1 MNKDDELYQL
11 GHQSVGRL
19 LWHYSLPA
27 VVGMLVQALY
37 NVVDRIFIGQ
47 WAGPAA
53 FTGLT
58 VTFPLMNIATAMGVL
73 VGAGACARISIALG
87 RKELPLAGQILGNAF
102 VLTFLNAAIYLAGM
116 GLFLEP
122 LLRAFGASDV
132 TLPYARSYILILMPG
147 LLLTN
152 VAFSLNN
159 IMRSTGY
166 PRKAM
171 MTMLI
176 GAAVNLVLDPIF
188 IRVLDMGIAGA
199 ALATDI
205 AMAVSAL
212 FVLRH
217 FVTPG
222 VTIGFRRH
230 IYRLKWPIVAGI
242 LSIGAA
248 PAIINAAS
256 CFINAFVNRA
266 LVQYAADPDTAIGA
280 AGIFVTFTSLSI
292 TITLGICQGMQP
304 IVGYNYGAGN
314 IQRLTRT
321 FWLATAVGTVFTL
334 LPEIIGLSWPD
345 AIALAFSDDAALRA
359 ETVVALRHSLW
370 AFGVVGFQMMITSL
384 FQSLGQA
391 GKSIFLGLV
400 RQVIFLLPLLWILP
414 QALGVEGVWL
424 SFPTSDVFSTLT
436 AIVMLVLQL
445 RQLRRCMRS
454 EL

>member
-1 MNKDDELYQL
+1 
-11 GHQSVGRL
+11 
-19 LWHYSLPA
+19 
-27 VVGMLVQALY
+27 MLVQAMY

-87 RKELPLAGQILGNAF
+87 RKEMTLAENILGNAF
-102 VLTFLNAAIYLAGM
+102 VLTFLNAAIYLIGM
-116 GLFLEP
+116 GLFLDP

-132 TLPYARSYILILMPG
+132 TLPFARSYILILMPG

-159 IMRSTGY
+159 VMRSTGY

-171 MTMLI
+171 LTMLI
-176 GAAVNLVLDPIF
+176 GAAVNIVLDPIF
-188 IRVLDMGIAGA
+188 IRVLGMGIKGA

-205 AMAVSAL
+205 AMAVSAA

-217 FVTPG
+217 FITPG
-222 VTIGFRRH
+222 VTIGFRRG
-230 IYRLKWPIVAGI
+230 IYRLRWHIVAGI
-242 LSIGAA
+242 ITIGAA

-256 CFINAFVNRA
+256 CLINAFVNRA
-266 LVQYAADPDTAIGA
+266 LVQYAAEPDTAIGA

-292 TITLGICQGMQP
+292 TVTLGICQGMQP

-314 IQRLTRT
+314 IPRLKRA
-321 FWLATAVGTVFTL
+321 FWLATAMGTIFTL
-334 LPEIIGLSWPD
+334 IPEIVGLSWPD
-345 AIALAFSDDAALRA
+345 SIALAFTDDTALRA
-359 ETVVALRHSLW
+359 ETVVALGHSLW

-391 GKSIFLGLV
+391 TKSIFLGLV
-400 RQVIFLLPLLWILP
+400 RQVIFLLPLLWLMP
-414 QALGVEGVWL
+414 KALGVEGVWL
-424 SFPTSDVFSTLT
+424 SFPTSDFFSTLT
-436 AIVMLVLQL
+436 AIIMLAMQL
-445 RQLRRCMRS
+445 RQLKAAQNKN
-454 EL
+454 LQP